1 MKSIKFIIPA
11 LVAIICGLSAQAISI
26 DEFYTQYSKLPNRTE
41 VKIPKLL
48 LKLKNR
54 HLSAVK
60 VLTFDINDL
69 SFRDNIL
76 ADINKINIDEETMV
90 IKSNENEE
98 VDNVIIK
105 PADKNNVII
114 LVTSISNHECDIVYV
129 KCNKKLIDEV
139 LNEYGNEN
147 NYS

>member
-1 MKSIKFIIPA
+1 MKSIKLIILT
-11 LVAIICGLSAQAISI
+11 LVAIVCCSSAQAITI
-26 DEFYTQYSKLPNRTE
+26 DEFYKQYAKMPNRTE
-41 VKIPKLL
+41 VKVPKLL

-60 VLTFDINDL
+60 VLTFDINDV
-69 SFRDNIL
+69 SFRNNIL
-76 ADINKINIDEETMV
+76 ADINNITVNEETMV

-98 VDNVIIK
+98 TDNVIIQ
-105 PADKNNVII
+105 PAGKNDVII

-139 LNEYGNEN
+139 LDEYGNEN
-147 NYS
+147 SNS